1 MNIFVY
7 LKDKEELEIIYKIV
21 EENSNINFY
30 IAIESINEDDFFRES
45 LSRKVNA
52 NYYLLDKLDFSI
64 LSQCGIALTTVKN
77 ISCDNLIYQAIVN
90 VFYSIEVPVIYLDY
104 EVEPLSINE
113 NNVLSLT
120 KNNANT
126 CDYIGYPLKE
136 QNIYDGEYVLVLSDL
151 YKEYYSSK
159 EVADFHRS
167 VFEYL
172 WQKNNGQANMIWIN
186 DKNDLLSEKVTYSLT
201 KFKNAYSSSL
211 GRLKF
216 KNENS
221 MLSDIE
227 ISDLIAKAK
236 LIITTSTNSNLLT
249 CEMYNKKVAIYLR
262 DNITDKEKNDF
273 KGCTVFTNEDELENG
288 IFDNE
293 CKKISSNFYS
303 PYDNNTF
310 IKYINAKYNNAIE
323 LNHNYYHST
332 LIASMIVTN
341 HDLKLQ
347 NQELTDEI
355 TQIKGMQTNRN
366 TSSILSVNKKN
377 HNARNYK
384 LVLLHIEKRMI
395 PQWIIK
401 SSKLFDAKWY
411 SNEYG
416 IKKKDAAVHYLK
428 YGYKLGYNPSP
439 IFDGEKYNTIY
450 SDVRNAQINPLLH
463 YEVYG
468 KFENRKYTSTF
479 NS

>member
-21 EENSNINFY
+21 EENNNINFY

-45 LSRKVNA
+45 LSKKENT
-52 NYYLLDKLDFSI
+52 YYYPLDKLDFNV
-64 LSQCGIALTTVKN
+64 LSQCGIVLTTFKN
-77 ISCDNLIYQAIVN
+77 ISCDNLIYQAIVS

-113 NNVLSLT
+113 NNVLSLA

-159 EVADFHRS
+159 DVVDFHRS

-172 WQKNNGQANMIWIN
+172 WQKNNGQANMIWVN

-201 KFKNAYSSSL
+201 KFKNAYSTCL
-211 GRLKF
+211 DRLKF

-221 MLSDIE
+221 LLSDIE
-227 ISDLIAKAK
+227 TSDLIAKAK

-262 DNITDKEKNDF
+262 DNITIEEKTNFKE
-273 KGCTVFTNEDELENG
+273 CTVFTNEDELENG

-310 IKYINAKYNNAIE
+310 IKYINAKYNNEIK
-323 LNHNYYHST
+323 LNHNFYHST

-347 NQELTDEI
+347 KQELTDEI
-355 TQIKGMQTNRN
+355 TQSNNLGIFNKSKMNLS
-366 TSSILSVNKKN
+366 TSKVVK
-377 HNARNYK
+377 YK
-384 LVLLHIEKRMI
+384 QVVLRIEKRII
-395 PQWIIK
+395 PQLIIK
-401 SSKLFDAKWY
+401 NSKLFDAKWY

-428 YGYKLGYNPSP
+428 YGYKLGYNPSLA
-439 IFDGEKYNTIY
+439 FDGEKYNAIY
-450 SDVRNAQINPLLH
+450 SDVKSEQINPLLH

-468 KFENRKYTSTF
+468 KFENRMVS
-479 NS
+479 NCI